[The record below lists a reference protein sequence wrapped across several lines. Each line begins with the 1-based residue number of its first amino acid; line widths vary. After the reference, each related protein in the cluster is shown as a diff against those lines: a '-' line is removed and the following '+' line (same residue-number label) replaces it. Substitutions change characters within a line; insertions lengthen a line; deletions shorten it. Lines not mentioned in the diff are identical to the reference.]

1 MEISAVSDELV
12 PAVARAAAILDLV
25 SEAKGASLTP
35 SEIARE
41 LDLPK
46 SSTGNICAAL
56 ESAGLLVKRENG
68 YTLGRKLVELGGRY
82 LATVDPLREYY
93 DLCRTLPTIS
103 NEASRVAILDGVDV
117 LYLAKHEGYQPIRLT
132 ANIGDRFPAS
142 CTATGKILLSMLDPA
157 QVIDRYRGV
166 GALPTLTK
174 RSVATVSD
182 LMKELDEVRASGFA
196 MDDEETTRGVTCFAV
211 GVEGFRGDFTN
222 VAVSATVLTDR
233 LDENLREAL
242 LADLWI
248 MAQRLGNPLA
258 PRG

>member
-1 MEISAVSDELV
+1 MEIPVVSDELV
-12 PAVARAAAILDLV
+12 PAVARAAAILELV
-25 SEAKGASLTP
+25 SEARGVSLTP

-93 DLCRTLPTIS
+93 DLCRSLSTIS
-103 NEASRVAILDGVDV
+103 KEASRVAILDGLDV

-157 QVIDRYRGV
+157 QVVDRYRSV
-166 GALPTLTK
+166 RVLPTLTD

-182 LMKELDEVRASGFA
+182 LMKELDVVRANGFA
-196 MDDEETTRGVTCFAV
+196 IDNEETTRGVTCFAV

-233 LDENLREAL
+233 LDEELQDAL
-242 LADLWI
+242 LADLGVI
-248 MAQRLGNPLA
+248 AQRLGNPLT
-258 PRG
+258 PQG